1 MNDKERE
8 KLLMIDSKDLR
19 AAALFTLV
27 VLIFGLNYIF
37 VNLGLA
43 YAPPIWLA
51 FFRAVFGFAGVAI
64 LLLAMRT
71 KGYLTTKQKLTA
83 LLLGVPGSVLFFGL
97 WFLGG
102 TKVLPGLTSVF
113 IYTFPLWIVFLS
125 IPMLGERPKPLK
137 IGAVLIGFLGVALA
151 AQIGFVNLSPDV
163 VALVELALAG
173 FCFAFLNVAFKKFFK
188 GEELLRANVWQLAG
202 SLLPLLV
209 WAGLSSP
216 FQAIEWNFELVAVI
230 LWLGVLGTAVTFV
243 IWFWLLSQYSA
254 SSMGAY
260 SFMGVVVALVSSIII
275 FGEKISVIQTIG
287 VIAIIVSIYLVSKT

>member
-1 MNDKERE
+1 
-8 KLLMIDSKDLR
+8 
-19 AAALFTLV
+19 
-27 VLIFGLNYIF
+27 
-37 VNLGLA
+37 
-43 YAPPIWLA
+43 
-51 FFRAVFGFAGVAI
+51 
-64 LLLAMRT
+64 
-71 KGYLTTKQKLTA
+71 
-83 LLLGVPGSVLFFGL
+83 
-97 WFLGG
+97 
-102 TKVLPGLTSVF
+102 
-113 IYTFPLWIVFLS
+113 
-125 IPMLGERPKPLK
+125 MLGERPKPLK